1 MWYKT
6 KISKYIS
13 FLLATCVFL
22 SGCSVTTNEFK
33 AERNGVY
40 IKRDLGLKTAII
52 SELSGEGYSKDGLEE
67 FVKSEVTAFN
77 TMFEKEGVSLD
88 SATLENGTA
97 KLIFS
102 YDSPE
107 ALMNFIAYSQD
118 NGVQISAL
126 EVMDLS
132 SALSSGRLPASVQVK
147 DDNKAVVVCIEGNA
161 YLTTE
166 GKILYAFS
174 EAGEELNHTEY
185 DINLD
190 GGKNYIIFK

>member
-1 MWYKT
+1 
-6 KISKYIS
+6 
-13 FLLATCVFL
+13 
-22 SGCSVTTNEFK
+22 
-33 AERNGVY
+33 
-40 IKRDLGLKTAII
+40 
-52 SELSGEGYSKDGLEE
+52 
-67 FVKSEVTAFN
+67 
-77 TMFEKEGVSLD
+77 
-88 SATLENGTA
+88 
-97 KLIFS
+97 
-102 YDSPE
+102 
-107 ALMNFIAYSQD
+107 MNFIAYSQD